1 MAYPDRW
8 ECMSDAGVFKILTMR
23 IHDIIKEALIDYV
36 SLITLNEQFK
46 KMPVEDKIDF
56 VITKNKKLNKIL
68 KAEQHDL

>member
-1 MAYPDRW
+1 
-8 ECMSDAGVFKILTMR
+8 MR
-23 IHDIIKEALIDYV
+23 IHDIIKETLIDYV

-56 VITKNKKLNKIL
+56 LITKNKKLNKIL